1 MTVARPLII
10 SDCDEVL
17 LHMVAPFAGWLA
29 EAHDVHFQ
37 MTRQDFA
44 SALTYADTGDLVAP
58 DEVWRLMNLFFTDEM
73 HRQYPISGAVA
84 ALHALAEHADVVVLT
99 NLQDHYAEAR
109 TAQLAEHNLP
119 VLRVYTNQGPKGP
132 ALKAIIEAHAP
143 SRAFFIDDI
152 AQHLESAAELTPD
165 VTRLHL
171 CGDAQVAAQIRCAH
185 QAGAAHA
192 RIDDW
197 DTALPWLLNQIKDN

>member
-1 MTVARPLII
+1 MARPLII

-17 LHMVAPFAGWLA
+17 LHMVVPFAGWLA
-29 EAHDVHFQ
+29 EAHGVKFQ

-44 SALTYADTGDLVAP
+44 SALSYAETGETLAQ
-58 DEVWRLMNLFFTDEM
+58 DEVWRLLNLFFTDEM
-73 HRQYPISGAVA
+73 HRQYPITGAVA

-119 VLRVYTNQGPKGP
+119 VARVYTNQGPKGP

-143 SRAFFIDDI
+143 TRAFFIDDI
-152 AQHLESAAELTPD
+152 AQHIESAAEMTPE
-165 VTRLHL
+165 VVRLHL
-171 CGDAQVAAQIRCAH
+171 CGEAHVAPHIRCAH

-197 DTALPWLLNQIKDN
+197 GTALPWLMDQIKTDKD